1 MSDSK
6 TVDVIK
12 SVTKPDYHNVKGWER
27 AGSLLVGV
35 VTIGKGLRRG
45 GIFGLIQVAIGGA
58 ALARGWSGHCAAK
71 SLAEKGRSDLEEI
84 RSKIERAGEDLLNLK
99 KNADSAT
106 DTATVTGEDPAVTP
120 KV

>member
-12 SVTKPDYHNVKGWER
+12 SVTQPDYHNVKGWER

-106 DTATVTGEDPAVTP
+106 ETGEDPAVTP